1 MATANTTNNHP
12 GGMLAP
18 GGSLPGIM
26 AGAGTP
32 ILVVTILSMVIL
44 PLPPLALDVLFTFN
58 ISLSLIVLLAVVYT
72 RRPLEFAVFPTVLL
86 IATLLRL
93 ALNIASTRVVLLNGH
108 EGTDAAGKVIQAFG
122 DFVVGGNYTVGLVV
136 FTILVIINFVVVT
149 KGGGRI
155 SEVSARFTLDAM
167 PGKQMAIDAD
177 LNAGQITQEEAHQRR
192 VEIASEADFYGSMD
206 GASKFVRGDA
216 VAGIL
221 ILVINIV
228 GGMAVGMLQ
237 HDLSAAQSAHN
248 YVLLTIGDGLVA
260 QIPSL
265 LLSTAAAII
274 VTRVSDAQDVGQQV
288 AAQVFNNPKTLM
300 ITGGVLALL
309 GMVPGMPN
317 LVFLT
322 LAGLLAATG
331 YALSQEKGAPAEE
344 LAPEP
349 PTVPDANPELSW
361 DDVLPVDVTGLE
373 VGYRLIALVD
383 KDQGGELLARVK
395 GVRKKLSQD
404 LGFLMQ
410 PVHIRDNLDLAPNA
424 YRITL
429 LDVPIGEAEVYPGK
443 ELAINP
449 GQVFGSLQGIETN
462 DPAFGLQAVWIEP
475 SQKDEAQAIGYT
487 VVDCATVI
495 ATHLSELLKRH
506 AHSLLGHDEAQKL
519 LDQLAQSSP
528 KLVEQLVPDTLSLSI
543 VLKVL
548 QNLLREGIPVRDMR
562 TIAETLADQGIKT
575 QDAELLT
582 AQVRIALNRTIYQK
596 INGMANEL
604 EVMTLEPDLEK
615 ILQDVLQGGKG
626 GGLEPGLADRL
637 LKQTAEY
644 ARQQN
649 AQDKTPVL
657 LVPSTLRTWLARLA
671 RGANPDL
678 QVLAYEEIPLDKT
691 VRVNHSAG
699 QQRTLT

>member
-1 MATANTTNNHP
+1 MAVAPTKTSKAV
-12 GGMLAP
+12 GLLAP
-18 GGSLPGIM
+18 GGRLPGLM
-26 AGAGTP
+26 TGAGAP

-177 LNAGQITQEEAHQRR
+177 LNAGQISQEEAHQRR
-192 VEIASEADFYGSMD
+192 MEIASEADFYGSMD

-237 HDLSAAQSAHN
+237 HELSATQSAHN
-248 YVLLTIGDGLVA
+248 YILLTIGDGLVA

-288 AAQVFNNPKTLM
+288 ATQVFNNPKSL
-300 ITGGVLALL
+300 IVTGVVLALL
-309 GMVPGMPN
+309 GLVPGMPN

-322 LAGLLAATG
+322 LAGLLAAAG
-331 YALSQEKGAPAEE
+331 YALAQDKEAPAEE
-344 LAPEP
+344 VTPTPQARPEE
-349 PTVPDANPELSW
+349 NRELSW
-361 DDVLPVDVTGLE
+361 DDVQPVDVTGLE

-383 KDQGGELLARVK
+383 KEQGGELLARVK

-410 PVHIRDNLDLAPNA
+410 PVHIRDNLDLSPNA

-429 LDVPIGEAEVYPGK
+429 LDVPVGEAEVYPGK

-449 GQVFGSLQGIETN
+449 GQVFGNLQGVETR
-462 DPAFGLQAVWIEP
+462 DPAFGLRAVWIEP
-475 SQKDEAQAIGYT
+475 GQKDEAQAMGYT

-506 AHSLLGHDEAQKL
+506 AHNLLGHDEAQKL
-519 LDQLAQSSP
+519 LDQLALSSP
-528 KLVEQLVPDTLSLSI
+528 KLVEQLVPDTLSLSV

-562 TIAETLADQGIKT
+562 TIAETLADQGMKT
-575 QDAELLT
+575 QDTEILT
-582 AQVRIALNRTIYQK
+582 SQVRMALSRTIYQK

-604 EVMTLEPDLEK
+604 EVMTLEPELEK
-615 ILQDVLQGGKG
+615 ILQGVLQGGKG
-626 GGLEPGLADRL
+626 GGLEPSLADRL
-637 LKQTAEY
+637 LKQIAEY
-644 ARQQN
+644 AQQQN
-649 AQDKTPVL
+649 ARDKTPVL
-657 LVPSTLRTWLARLA
+657 LVASALRAWLSKLV
-671 RGANPDL
+671 RGANPDV
-678 QVLAYEEIPLDKT
+678 QVLAYEEVPLDKT

-699 QQRTLT
+699 QQRALT